1 MPVLPTSSNLRASL
15 QEMRARKESLKQQ
28 RQTALRSSDRA
39 YALELADEISLL
51 EDGEEKLEQFIKD
64 ISALENRF
72 GAFCA
77 LYHWRV

>member
-1 MPVLPTSSNLRASL
+1 MPVLPTSSDLRAAM

-28 RQTALRSSDRA
+28 RQAALRSSDRA

>member
-1 MPVLPTSSNLRASL
+1 MPVLPTSSDLRASL

-51 EDGEEKLEQFIKD
+51 EDGEEKLGQFIKD

-77 LYHWRV
+77 LYHWRI